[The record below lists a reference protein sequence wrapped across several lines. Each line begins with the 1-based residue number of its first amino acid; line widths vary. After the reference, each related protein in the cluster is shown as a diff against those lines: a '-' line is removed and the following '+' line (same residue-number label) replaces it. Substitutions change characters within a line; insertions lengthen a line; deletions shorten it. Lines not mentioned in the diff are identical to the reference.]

1 MPDPE
6 RFRFRPRRPMVAAV
20 AALLGLGL
28 VASALLDAPLPGTA
42 IATGAGGM
50 ALGAAVAALALVYLL
65 SPAWKTVVVA
75 DDAGLQVETS
85 GGRGFQLPWTDVV
98 RVVAVP
104 ARAAAFIDGGTPR
117 RSLLLPGAGARGAY
131 RIEGQAR
138 LLELVRQRVPAD
150 RVVEVPRL
158 KASYLPAATPAAPA
172 DPADGPTDPPQP

>member
-1 MPDPE
+1 MPASE
-6 RFRFRPRRPMVAAV
+6 RFRFRPRRPMVAVV

-42 IATGAGGM
+42 VATGAGGM
-50 ALGAAVAALALVYLL
+50 ALGAAVAVLALVYLL

-75 DDAGLQVETS
+75 DDAGLEVETT
-85 GGRGFQLPWTDVV
+85 GDRGFRLPWTEVV

-104 ARAAAFIDGGTPR
+104 ARAAAFIDGGTPS

-138 LLELVRQRVPAD
+138 LLELIRQHVPAD

-158 KASYLPAATPAAPA
+158 KASYLPAATPSAPV
-172 DPADGPTDPPQP
+172 DQPPDPPQP